1 MAVSMITCKYSLNI
15 EIIFIFRKIYTDF
28 FFTKSQ
34 VIGMIAS
41 LEKYMHAN
49 EKIGQDYVVRML
61 QKVRLHCLG
70 KFEVFIVSCF

>member
-1 MAVSMITCKYSLNI
+1 
-15 EIIFIFRKIYTDF
+15 
-28 FFTKSQ
+28 
-34 VIGMIAS
+34 MIAS